1 MQNSLLSGQPDSVLK
16 ERFKRLKGH
25 HQTFRS
31 GKGKIE
37 NEKKMMEAIRQGKNL
52 PVVENIVIEVDKLA
66 INLKVPDAAI
76 KRLHG
81 VRMSSWEGSK
91 LEGSCQVE
99 QSVTGVEEGGTLLAR
114 GNLSPVGAVPAGTQL
129 GAVLKGEL
137 GVAVVQNK
145 HRRPAM
151 SS

>member
-1 MQNSLLSGQPDSVLK
+1 M
-16 ERFKRLKGH
+16 
-25 HQTFRS
+25 
-31 GKGKIE
+31 
-37 NEKKMMEAIRQGKNL
+37 
-52 PVVENIVIEVDKLA
+52 
-66 INLKVPDAAI
+66 
-76 KRLHG
+76 
-81 VRMSSWEGSK
+81 RMSSWKRSK
-91 LEGSCQVE
+91 LEGSREVE
-99 QSVTGVEEGGTLLAR
+99 KSVTGVEEGGTLLAR